1 MTLGEKIKQAR
12 TQKKMTQS
20 ALAGNQITRNM
31 LSAIECGKATPSLDT
46 VYYLAEKLSLPVS
59 YLLSEDD
66 DLFFY
71 SKRAAIKS
79 IIQAYKEKHYQT
91 CIELIDKLGA
101 VDDELAF
108 LLATCY
114 FELGRSS
121 VRGGMIVSARKYLE
135 LSREYCQRTVYDT
148 MRIENLTLI
157 YSALAS
163 NIQSPLLEFDHKL
176 FAQNHDIDYDYEFY
190 KYLIMDTDY
199 KHTNPIFAMHVR
211 AKNFIAERKYKE
223 AIALLSSIENL
234 RGQGSYNAYV
244 IFGVYTDME
253 NCYKQLAD
261 YENAYRY
268 ASKRISLIEGFKT

>member
-1 MTLGEKIKQAR
+1 MTLGEKIRKAR
-12 TQKKMTQS
+12 VEKKMTQN
-20 ALAGNQITRNM
+20 ALAGSKITRNM
-31 LSAIECGKATPSLDT
+31 LSAIECGKASPSLDT
-46 VYYLAEKLSLPVS
+46 IYYLAEKLSLPVS

-79 IIQAYKEKHYQT
+79 ITNAYRDKHYQA
-91 CIELIDKLGA
+91 CIEHIDKLGA

-114 FELGRSS
+114 FELGRSA
-121 VRGGMIVSARKYLE
+121 VRGGMIVSARRYLS
-135 LSREYCQRTVYDT
+135 LSREYCQKTIYDT
-148 MRIENLTLI
+148 MRIENLLLM
-157 YSALAS
+157 YSALAD
-163 NIQSPLLEFDHKL
+163 NIQSPLLEFDIKL

-190 KYLIMDTDY
+190 KYIIMDSTY

-211 AKNFIAERKYKE
+211 AKNFITERKYKE

-253 NCYKQLAD
+253 NCYKQLGD

>member
-1 MTLGEKIKQAR
+1 MTLGEKIRKAR
-12 TQKKMTQS
+12 IENKMTQS
-20 ALAGNQITRNM
+20 ALAGDQITRNM

-46 VYYLAEKLSLPVS
+46 VNYLASKLSLPTS
-59 YLLSEDD
+59 YLLSEDE

-71 SKRAAIKS
+71 AKRAAIKS
-79 IIQAYKEKHYQT
+79 ITTAYKEKRYQT
-91 CIELIDKLGA
+91 CIEYIDKLGA

-114 FELGRSS
+114 FELGRGA
-121 VRGGMIVSARKYLE
+121 VRGGMIVSARRYIS
-135 LSREYCQRTVYDT
+135 LSREYCQRTIYDT
-148 MRIENLTLI
+148 KRIENLMLM
-157 YSALAS
+157 YSALAD
-163 NIQSPLLEFDHKL
+163 NIQSPLLEFDAKL
-176 FAQNHDIDYDYEFY
+176 FAQNHDNDYDYEFY
-190 KYLIMDTDY
+190 KYLIMDTTY

-211 AKNFIAERKYKE
+211 AKNFIKDRKYKE
-223 AIALLSSIENL
+223 AIALLTSIENE
-234 RGQGSYNAYV
+234 RTQGTYNAYV